1 MAIEVRPVASDAAH
15 IEKTINGSKQ
25 VVLRHMILKREL
37 KNSDACASCLGPI
50 IASVLHKSFPMR
62 SWSFDLT
69 AGCWDAFQ
77 IQRVAAG

>member
-1 MAIEVRPVASDAAH
+1 M
-15 IEKTINGSKQ
+15 KT
-25 VVLRHMILKREL
+25 VPTMRRLAEPLKSSGKLFMDETTAPALDPGR
-37 KNSDACASCLGPI
+37 GRT
-50 IASVLHKSFPMR
+50 SVLHKSFPMR